1 MLRLQN
7 FLNIF
12 QGDILMSANVFSE
25 VYYFYAVN

>member
-12 QGDILMSANVFSE
+12 QGDILMLANVFYE